1 MASFVT
7 NTGIAEF
14 VEQLVAADVLK
25 YVGWG
30 TGSGQ
35 AATDSDLA
43 AAAAEDR
50 TDGVDSQQ
58 TTNTTGDTFRVVA
71 TITATGARAITE
83 VGIFDA
89 AGSGNPPSGGN
100 LGIYGDFSVINLATS
115 DSITFTIDVV
125 LDQA

>member
-1 MASFVT
+1 MVSFVT

-14 VEQLVAADVLK
+14 VEQLVAADLMK

-30 TGSGQ
+30 TGSAQ
-35 AATDSDLA
+35 TVASTDLA
-43 AAAAEDR
+43 TPAAEAR
-50 TDGVDSQQ
+50 TSGADTQQ
-58 TTNTTGDTFRVVA
+58 TTNTTGDTFRVIA
-71 TITATGARAITE
+71 TLIALATRAITE

-89 AGSGNPPSGGN
+89 LSAGQMGV
-100 LGIYGDFSVINLATS
+100 YGDFAVLNLATD